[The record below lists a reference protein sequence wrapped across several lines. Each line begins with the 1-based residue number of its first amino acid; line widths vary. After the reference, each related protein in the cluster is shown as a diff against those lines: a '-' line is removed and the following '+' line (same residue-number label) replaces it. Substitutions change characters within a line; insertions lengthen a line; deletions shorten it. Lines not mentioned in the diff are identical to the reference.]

1 MINIDKF
8 LVKEGETFF
17 VNLKEWK
24 PEDGMSLED
33 GDTIKFNYDGK
44 RYIGTLFDIKKGKDF
59 FEFVNVKELSK

>member
-17 VNLKEWK
+17 VNLEEWK